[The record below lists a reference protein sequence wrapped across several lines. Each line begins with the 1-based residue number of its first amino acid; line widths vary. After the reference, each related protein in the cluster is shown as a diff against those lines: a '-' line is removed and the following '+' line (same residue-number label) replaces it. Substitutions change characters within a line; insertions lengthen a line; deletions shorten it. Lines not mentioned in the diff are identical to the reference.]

1 MQEGYP
7 ITPCRVL
14 RWPQGDRGT
23 GLCFGPQLS
32 CPGVQGSFGSWGGA
46 SCLAQHH
53 SDEGVLPRSLVS
65 QALVSVLLSKN
76 TRPGGTRAPQSL
88 LLALTM
94 WGGGMPGFQVTHRG
108 GTAPPHPTGAPHIH
122 LKFLWTGAR
131 LPHPAGAGLCPGSPA
146 TWHLVSICQ
155 APGPRASPPLIQ
167 GPGSQMPCLC
177 HLNKPWGLHINEL
190 NRLCL
195 GGTTTP

>member
-108 GTAPPHPTGAPHIH
+108 GTAPPT
-122 LKFLWTGAR
+122 
-131 LPHPAGAGLCPGSPA
+131 
-146 TWHLVSICQ
+146 Q
-155 APGPRASPPLIQ
+155 Q
-167 GPGSQMPCLC
+167 GRHTS
-177 HLNKPWGLHINEL
+177 
-190 NRLCL
+190 
-195 GGTTTP
+195 T